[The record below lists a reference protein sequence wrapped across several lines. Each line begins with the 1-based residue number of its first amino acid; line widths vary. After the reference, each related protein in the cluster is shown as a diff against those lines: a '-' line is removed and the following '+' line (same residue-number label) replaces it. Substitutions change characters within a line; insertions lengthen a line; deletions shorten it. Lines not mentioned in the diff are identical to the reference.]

1 MDNDGHEDEPDRS
14 RLTRKTLRNPGKVSV
29 KTGVAHSCCSAF
41 LTRGSIAA
49 SDGGQALN
57 ENNQRTPWHRQVAA
71 ALSKHGY
78 LKSTGTML
86 FIGLFFGAYFYVLKE
101 PAYPTTVMPVT
112 LLDRLIGFQPLAL
125 PMYLSLWV
133 YVSLPPALLETRREL
148 YGYAMAMA
156 GTCLAGL
163 MIFYFW
169 PTAVPAANID
179 WAVYPQMDFLKGV
192 DAAGNACP
200 SLHVATAV
208 FSGIWLHYL
217 LGRCSA
223 PLWLRIFNWIWCIG
237 IVYSSM
243 ATRQHVAVDVLGGLV
258 LGVSASCLSLR
269 HRMDAGEG

>member
-1 MDNDGHEDEPDRS
+1 
-14 RLTRKTLRNPGKVSV
+14 
-29 KTGVAHSCCSAF
+29 
-41 LTRGSIAA
+41 
-49 SDGGQALN
+49 
-57 ENNQRTPWHRQVAA
+57 
-71 ALSKHGY
+71 
-78 LKSTGTML
+78 ML
-86 FIGLFFGAYFYVLKE
+86 FIGLFFGAYFYVLKG

-169 PTAVPAANID
+169 PTAVPVANID

-208 FSGIWLHYL
+208 FSGVWLHYL

-258 LGVSASCLSLR
+258 LGVSASYLSLR
-269 HRMDAGEG
+269 HRLDAGEG